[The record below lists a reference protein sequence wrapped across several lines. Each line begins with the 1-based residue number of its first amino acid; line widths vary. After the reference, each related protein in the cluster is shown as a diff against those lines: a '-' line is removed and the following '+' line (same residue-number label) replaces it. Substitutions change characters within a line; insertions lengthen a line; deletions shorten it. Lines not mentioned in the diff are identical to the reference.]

1 MKGPTSARAPWEAE
15 LEKKERGQTGA
26 GVNQGP
32 LESLVAGQCQVIAGP
47 DEYRASLE
55 GSPGWRVSQISCH
68 DSLGV
73 PPGYLF
79 SQPWHPH

>member
-1 MKGPTSARAPWEAE
+1 MGV
-15 LEKKERGQTGA
+15 

-47 DEYRASLE
+47 DGYRANLE
-55 GSPGWRVSQISCH
+55 SSPGWRVSQISCH

-79 SQPWHPH
+79 SPGIHVENQVNVKRRKGHIKGSEF